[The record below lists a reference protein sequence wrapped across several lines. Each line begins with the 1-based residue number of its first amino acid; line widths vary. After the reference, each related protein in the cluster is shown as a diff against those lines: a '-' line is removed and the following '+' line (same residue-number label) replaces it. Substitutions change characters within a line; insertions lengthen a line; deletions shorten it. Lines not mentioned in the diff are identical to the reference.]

1 MPPLKRVGIIDE
13 PDDQQISAPFFILAC
28 LVLDWPMDR
37 FGLKQLLTPKTLP
50 QQIQRFIRL
59 LFTVLSKVHL
69 VLCHLLMG

>member
-1 MPPLKRVGIIDE
+1 MSQMINKFLPPFLFWFA
-13 PDDQQISAPFFILAC
+13 S
-28 LVLDWPMDR
+28 
-37 FGLKQLLTPKTLP
+37 FGLAHGQIRVEATFDPKTLP